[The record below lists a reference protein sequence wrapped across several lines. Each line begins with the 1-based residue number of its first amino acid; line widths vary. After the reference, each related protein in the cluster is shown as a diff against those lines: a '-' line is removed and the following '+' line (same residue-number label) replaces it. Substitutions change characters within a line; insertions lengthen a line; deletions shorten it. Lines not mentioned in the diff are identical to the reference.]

1 VQNKV
6 AVTPER
12 WRRIQELF
20 DAAFEVE
27 ESERSSWL
35 AARCGDDESLCA
47 DVLALLGSAEENT
60 RLERELDRAVADA
73 ALEIDELQPG
83 RKIGRYRIVR
93 LLGRGGMGAVYL
105 AERVE
110 GEFEQQVALKLIGR
124 ALPGSALTRRFRAE
138 RQILAQLNH
147 PNIARLLDGGAS
159 EDGVPYLAMEYVEGE
174 RIDGYCERHALDV
187 RARLR
192 LFQQVCAAIQYAHQN
207 LVVHRDIKPSN
218 ILVTAEGA
226 PKLLDFGI
234 AKLLDAERGTTTAG
248 DGLTR
253 LHERVLTPEHAS
265 PEQVRGEPIGTASDV
280 YALGVLLYELLTGAR
295 PYAVLG
301 RSMEELERIICTVQ
315 PPRPSAAVARRGDA
329 AARPLARTL
338 AGDLDNIALKA
349 MHKEPARRYV
359 SAAALAE
366 DIQNYLDQR
375 PVQARPD
382 AWTYRAQKFLRRNAL
397 LVSAAAS
404 MSLLIATLT
413 VFYTTR
419 LAAERDRA
427 AFEAQK
433 SRQVARF
440 LTDVFRVAD
449 PKEAQGRQITALEL
463 LDRGARDIDARLAD
477 QPLVRA
483 ELLAAI
489 GLTYKNLSAYERA
502 GPLLEESLA
511 IRAKAGQEYTRE
523 YALTL
528 YELANLRRFE
538 ARFAESEQQFA
549 RALEIQEA
557 LFTGPHEDKAA
568 TLTHFAQL
576 YYEMHRPQPSYEMQR
591 RALDMTLALFGER
604 HAASADRM
612 NNLGL
617 VLQALDRHREA
628 EAHLRK
634 SVEIRTAVQGA
645 RHPETLIARY
655 NLALLLRSTGRYRR
669 AEEILREITPVRR
682 QVLGAGHPSVGYTLT
697 ALGGVQTSLGRY
709 AEAEA
714 TLKEALDLLTAKL
727 GPTHWRVGAVWRS
740 LGLLDLERGA
750 YASARERFE
759 RAHAI
764 ESKAFGDDSTAAHK
778 TRTLVALAL
787 LAQGDTR
794 SAAPLLETAYAGL
807 MERGAAEH
815 SDSARTLEALGAVRL
830 HQQRLAE
837 AEAFLQRAL
846 AIHAR
851 TGRGDSQDASRIQ
864 LALADAA
871 LVRGAKEEARKLSE
885 QALNTLGRELPAE
898 HPLVRRARALRE
910 RAGG

>member
-1 VQNKV
+1 VQNKA

-20 DAAFEVE
+20 DAAFEIE

-35 AARCGDDESLCA
+35 AAHCGDDESLCA
-47 DVLALLGSAEENT
+47 DVLALLRSAAENT

-234 AKLLDAERGTTTAG
+234 AKLLDEGGATAG

-253 LHERVLTPEHAS
+253 VHERVLTPEHAS

-280 YALGVLLYELLTGAR
+280 YALGVLLYEILTGAR
-295 PYAVLG
+295 PYAAPG

-366 DIQNYLDQR
+366 DVQNYLDQR

-382 AWTYRAQKFLRRNAL
+382 AWTYRAQKFLRRNAF
-397 LVSAAAS
+397 LVTAAAS
-404 MSLLIATLT
+404 VTLLIATLT

-427 AFEAQK
+427 SFEAQK

-511 IRAKAGQEYTRE
+511 IRTKAGQEYTRE

-538 ARFAESEQQFA
+538 ARFAESERQFA

-576 YYEMHRPQPSYEMQR
+576 YYEMHRPEPSYEMQR
-591 RALDMTLALFGER
+591 RALEMTLALFGER
-604 HAASADRM
+604 HAASADRL

-617 VLQALDRHREA
+617 VLQALDRHDEA
-628 EAHLRK
+628 EVHLRK
-634 SVEIRTAVQGA
+634 AVEIRTAVQGV

-669 AEEILREITPVRR
+669 AEEILSEITPLRR
-682 QVLGAGHPSVGYTLT
+682 QILGAGHPSVGYTLS

-709 AEAEA
+709 VEAEA

-727 GPTHWRVGAVWRS
+727 GPSHWRVGAVWRS

-764 ESKAFGDDSTAAHK
+764 ESAAFGADSTAAHK
-778 TRTLVALAL
+778 ARTLVALGF
-787 LAQGDTR
+787 LAQGDAE

-807 MERGAAEH
+807 IERGAAEH
-815 SDSARTLEALGAVRL
+815 SDSARTLEALGALRQ
-830 HQQRLAE
+830 HQQRLQE

-851 TGRGDSQDASRIQ
+851 TGRGDSLDARRIQ

-871 LVRGAKEEARKLSE
+871 LARGAAGEALQLSE
-885 QALNTLGRELPAE
+885 HALKSLSRELPAE
-898 HPLVRRARALRE
+898 HPLVRRARALSK